1 MRQTTGASI
10 LVVLRDGTPTA
21 NPPPDLT
28 LVAGDRLLALGTGD
42 QLERL
47 EKLIASG

>member
-1 MRQTTGASI
+1 MRQATGASI
-10 LVVLRDGTPTA
+10 LAVLREGMPIP

-28 LVAGDRLLALGTGD
+28 LMAGDRLLALGTGD